1 MTIIIFLLTLAAY
14 FLHEPAWAIG
24 IAAAATVWC
33 LILDTRAITLANKVQ
48 P

>member
-14 FLHEPAWAIG
+14 FLHAPAWATG
-24 IAAAATVWC
+24 IAAVATVWC
-33 LILDTRAITLANKVQ
+33 LILDTRKIALSGKVQ